1 MTLVW
6 FLIKRLGWMIL
17 TLWIIF
23 TISFFLI
30 RIVPGS
36 PFASEK
42 GHPPE
47 VLRNLKAA
55 YKMDR
60 PLPEQYRHNL
70 VQILWHQDLGASAK
84 LKDYSVNEIIA
95 EGFPISASLGILALT
110 FALTLGL
117 TAGVIGALRRQTW
130 VDVSLMGA
138 ATLGIAVPNFVL
150 AGLSVILFVFIFHL
164 FPAAGWGTLR
174 QIVLPALCL
183 GAPFAAY
190 IARLMR
196 TSMLEVLGQDYIRT
210 AYAKGLTRRSVVV
223 RHAMQGA
230 ILPVVSYLGP
240 AIAGILTGS
249 LVLEQIFALPGMGTH
264 FIQGALQSD
273 YTLAMGMVL
282 IYTVMLYSMNML
294 VDISYGVIDPRVKLE

>member
-1 MTLVW
+1 MTLLW
-6 FLIKRLGWMIL
+6 FLLKRLGWMIL

-23 TISFFLI
+23 TISFFVI
-30 RIVPGS
+30 RLVPGS

-42 GHPPE
+42 GYPE
-47 VLRNLKAA
+47 EILRNLRERHR
-55 YKMDR
+55 MDQ
-60 PLPEQYRHNL
+60 PLYVQYTHEL
-70 VQILWHQDLGASAK
+70 SQIVFHGDLGASMM
-84 LKDYSVNEIIA
+84 LRDYTVNEIVA
-95 EGFPISASLGILALT
+95 EGFPISASLGILALV

-117 TAGVIGALRRQTW
+117 TAGVMGALRRQSW
-130 VDVSLMGA
+130 LDVSLMGA

-150 AGLSVILFVFIFHL
+150 AGFAIILFVFMFHL

-190 IARLMR
+190 IARLTR
-196 TSMLEVLGQDYIRT
+196 TSMLEVLGQEYIRT
-210 AYAKGLTRRSVVV
+210 ATAKGLNRRSVVV

-249 LVLEQIFALPGMGTH
+249 LVLEQMFALPGMGSH
-264 FIQGALQSD
+264 FIQSALMND
-273 YTLAMGMVL
+273 RTLSMGMVL
-282 IYTVMLYSMNML
+282 IYTAMLYTMNTL

>member
-1 MTLVW
+1 MV
-6 FLIKRLGWMIL
+6 L

-23 TISFFLI
+23 TLSFFVI
-30 RIVPGS
+30 RLVPGS
-36 PFASEK
+36 PFSSER
-42 GHPPE
+42 GVPE
-47 VLRNLKAA
+47 EIMANMRARYRLDQPL
-55 YKMDR
+55 YK
-60 PLPEQYRHNL
+60 QYLYDLGEIVWN
-70 VQILWHQDLGASAK
+70 QNLGASLK
-84 LKDYSVNEIIA
+84 LRDYTVNEIIA
-95 EGFPISASLGILALT
+95 EGFPISASLGILALI
-110 FALTLGL
+110 FALSLGL

-130 VDVSLMGA
+130 VDASLMGA

-150 AGLSVILFVFIFHL
+150 AGLAIILFVFMLHW

-210 AYAKGLTRRSVVV
+210 AFAKGLPRRSVVL

-264 FIQGALQSD
+264 FIQSALTND
-273 YTLAMGMVL
+273 RTLSMGMVL
-282 IYTVMLYSMNML
+282 VYTTMLYSMNML